1 MPLSLSFR
9 RRTNANI
16 TIYNKYKD
24 AATHTE
30 KYQRAQL
37 SGVYWEARQKIRQTK
52 GGQIEANLATIII
65 PFAVVCSAYLAPVAW
80 NALVTKTGKMTL
92 QEDDIIVRG
101 LVTDEIG
108 SSFTP
113 SMLKAKYD
121 EVLNITSIER
131 SDTGSTR
138 LYYWAVGA
146 N

>member
-16 TIYNKYKD
+16 TVYNKYKD
-24 AATHTE
+24 AALHTE

-37 SGVYWEARQKIRQTK
+37 SGVYWEDRQKIRQTK
-52 GGQIEANLATIII
+52 GGMIDANTATIII
-65 PFAVVCSAYLAPVAW
+65 PFVAAGTAYLAPVTW
-80 NALVTKTGKMTL
+80 QALVTKTGKMTL
-92 QEDDIIVRG
+92 QEGDIIVRG

-121 EVLNITSIER
+121 EVLTITSVEKF
-131 SDTGSTR
+131 DTGAAR
-138 LYYWAVGA
+138 LYYWAIGA